1 VKSHRT
7 RSLKEL
13 ISTSDFR
20 TWHAKHNELNAELL
34 ALEDKREDVELKL
47 NIARF
52 ETEFIQGNAD
62 QTFLSAGDFED
73 QSARSEAEYASIEND
88 SFQLLSDF
96 EDKSR
101 DEEDAR
107 IALHGLEE
115 QLEKKRGS
123 RSEVSGKAAAAEK
136 QGTSDAGISDEELK
150 NLGGEIAGLGRQVE
164 TARKRLREEQKRRE
178 SLWDQVEETWV
189 TAFRANMRRSE
200 FSYQGRR
207 IRARAER
214 LFGKAETVRRRI
226 DELSSQLAVLDEKL
240 SSVKADMMRHLEHAR
255 KNFDCTVVDEFL
267 FWPHDD
273 DVHAALCV
281 PLVDEQSHFN
291 IQIKALKVYQIERDK
306 GLDFIEPVPEEEM
319 ADDDPRLE
327 SFFNE
332 GRPAA

>member
-1 VKSHRT
+1 MKSHRI

-13 ISTSDFR
+13 ISTSAFR
-20 TWHAKHNELNAELL
+20 EWHSKHNQLNAELL
-34 ALEDKREDVELKL
+34 DLEDRREELELSL

-62 QTFLSAGDFED
+62 RTFLSAGDFED
-73 QSARSEAEYASIEND
+73 ESARSEAEYAAIEND

-107 IALHGLEE
+107 IQLHGLEQ
-115 QLEKKRGS
+115 QLEQKRYGA
-123 RSEVSGKAAAAEK
+123 SERRAELGA
-136 QGTSDAGISDEELK
+136 QDGREGTDTAISDEELK
-150 NLGGEIAGLGRQVE
+150 NLGGEIAGLARQVE
-164 TARKRLREEQKRRE
+164 AARGRLGEEQKRRE

-214 LFGKAETVRRRI
+214 LFAKAEVVRRKI
-226 DELSSQLAVLDEKL
+226 DEVSSQLAVVDEKL

-267 FWPHDD
+267 FWPHED

-306 GLDFIEPVPEEEM
+306 GLDFIEPVPDEEM
-319 ADDDPRLE
+319 ADEDPRLE

>member
-1 VKSHRT
+1 MKSHRI

-13 ISTSDFR
+13 ISTAEFT
-20 TWHAKHNELNAELL
+20 TWHAKHNELNRSVLELEEKREELEL
-34 ALEDKREDVELKL
+34 ALA
-47 NIARF
+47 IARF

-73 QSARSEAEYASIEND
+73 ESARSEAEYAAVEND

-101 DEEDAR
+101 DEETAR
-107 IALHGLEE
+107 IDLHGLET
-115 QLEKKRGS
+115 QLEEKRGQT
-123 RSEVSGKAAAAEK
+123 SELKAQATADEK
-136 QGTSDAGISDEELK
+136 QGSESSGISDEELK
-150 NLGGEIAGLGRQVE
+150 NLGGDIAGLARQVE
-164 TARKRLREEQKRRE
+164 AARARLSEEVKRRE
-178 SLWDQVEETWV
+178 ALWDEVEQTWV

-207 IRARAER
+207 VRARAER
-214 LFGKAETVRRRI
+214 LFTKAEMVRRRV
-226 DELSSQLAVLDEKL
+226 DDLSAQMAVVDEKL
-240 SSVKADMMRHLEHAR
+240 SSAKADNIRHLDHAR
-255 KNFDCTVVDEFL
+255 KTFDCTVVDEFL
-267 FWPHDD
+267 FWPHSD
-273 DVHAALCV
+273 DVQAALCV

-306 GLDFIEPVPEEEM
+306 GLDFIEPVSDEELGDE
-319 ADDDPRLE
+319 DPRLE